1 MDKKFFF
8 ESQSINYS
16 PKSKMEN
23 CLIFYDVEF
32 YFYVLGLIL
41 EGISETLGEVNELL
55 FSTSRSDFLNQP
67 SFIGENGWR

>member
-8 ESQSINYS
+8 EIQSINYS

-32 YFYVLGLIL
+32 YVLSLIL

-55 FSTSRSDFLNQP
+55 FR
-67 SFIGENGWR
+67 